1 MWFLRLSSWDL
12 MVIKQ
17 VWLVWPYDCL
27 ETRQIEWKRSLK
39 HWSLHDKS
47 LVNIQKP
54 MENSPFFIGNS
65 NVSMALWPWL
75 QCRKVL
81 GYTRPGNLQVDTKKT
96 QDQFPSNRC
105 FMGIPRL
112 SYWESPDSTD
122 WTSMETVLW
131 PELAGTVS
139 HGVPSQPRL
148 ITQEAIWFHKL

>member
-1 MWFLRLSSWDL
+1 MAMAS
-12 MVIKQ
+12 M
-17 VWLVWPYDCL
+17 
-27 ETRQIEWKRSLK
+27 SL
-39 HWSLHDKS
+39 
-47 LVNIQKP
+47 
-54 MENSPFFIGNS
+54 
-65 NVSMALWPWL
+65 
-75 QCRKVL
+75 KVL

-139 HGVPSQPRL
+139 HGAPYDYPSPPFISMLVLRKNSISQPATVDYPGGYL
-148 ITQEAIWFHKL
+148 ISQVVSSDGW